1 MQGGGV
7 YMEDIRECIIIGS
20 GPSGLTA
27 GIYAGRAG
35 LKPLL
40 IGGATPGGQLMLT
53 TKVENFPG
61 FPEGIDG
68 PDLMQNMREQAQNFG
83 VEIIDENATFVD
95 FSKQPFLVMVGDRK
109 FYSKTIIVST
119 GADSKWLGIPSE
131 EKFKGRGVSSCA
143 TCDGAFFRNKKVVVI
158 GGGDTAIE
166 DGLFLTRFASE
177 VTLIHRR
184 AELRASKINQ
194 ERAFNNPKMKFIW
207 DSVVEE
213 ILGSNKVTG
222 IKIKNVKTNEIKTI
236 DCDGV
241 FVAIGHSPNTSIFKE
256 TGILDEAGYVKTK
269 NYVFTDIE
277 GVFACGDVVDKRYM
291 QAITAAGTG
300 CMAAIE
306 AEKYLREKKA

>member
-1 MQGGGV
+1 MD
-7 YMEDIRECIIIGS
+7 EIRECIIIGS

-27 GIYAGRAG
+27 GIYVGRAG

-68 PDLMQNMREQAQNFG
+68 PELMQNMREQAQNFG

-109 FYSKTIIVST
+109 FYSKSVIVST

-166 DGLFLTRFASE
+166 DSLFLTRFASE

-222 IKIKNVKTNEIKTI
+222 IKIKNVKTNEIKTV

-241 FVAIGHSPNTSIFKE
+241 FVAIGHSPNTSIFKDA
-256 TGILDEAGYVKTK
+256 GILDDAGYVKTK

-306 AEKYLREKKA
+306 AEKYLREKKT

>member
-1 MQGGGV
+1 
-7 YMEDIRECIIIGS
+7 MEDIRECIIIGS

-68 PDLMQNMREQAQNFG
+68 PELMQNMREQAQNFG
-83 VEIIDENATFVD
+83 VEIIDDNATSVD
-95 FSKQPFLVMVGDRK
+95 FSQQPFLVMVGDRK

-166 DGLFLTRFASE
+166 DSLFLTRFASE

-194 ERAFNNPKMKFIW
+194 ERALNHPKMKFIW

-222 IKIKNVKTNEIKTI
+222 IKIKNVKTNEIRTI
-236 DCDGV
+236 ECDGV
-241 FVAIGHSPNTSIFKE
+241 FVAIGHSPNTSIFKD

>member
-166 DGLFLTRFASE
+166 DSLFLTRFASE